1 MLSQDSKNQMMNDQ
15 ADADQPRWYVLFV
28 RSNQEKKV
36 AEALR
41 GRDLEYF
48 LPCYKSLRQW
58 KDRRVMLEI
67 PLFPGYIF
75 LRLLL
80 GERARALTIPNVVE
94 LVGTRNQPSAI
105 SEEEI
110 AWIKL
115 GIEHGRAEPYP
126 YLALGQRVIVTEGV
140 MSGMEG
146 ILVRKRNNTRVVVSL
161 DSIARSF
168 VVELD
173 VSCLRPVGAGNGNTV
188 AIAHEG
194 NSYFEN
200 WGRRIH
206 PARPEL
212 FPSRT

>member
-1 MLSQDSKNQMMNDQ
+1 MIDDHKDV
-15 ADADQPRWYVLFV
+15 DQPRWYVLFV

-41 GRDLEYF
+41 GRHVEYF

-67 PLFPGYIF
+67 PLFPGYVF
-75 LRLLL
+75 LRLPLA
-80 GERARALTIPNVVE
+80 ERARALTVPNVVT

-126 YLALGQRVIVTEGV
+126 YLTLGQRVMVTEGV
-140 MSGMEG
+140 MCGMEG
-146 ILVRKRNNTRVVVSL
+146 ILVRKRNDTRVIVSL

-168 VVELD
+168 VVEVD
-173 VSCLRPVGAGNGNTV
+173 ASCVRPAGTRNGIAAEATCEPPRISGITAGRCVGTALQG
-188 AIAHEG
+188 
-194 NSYFEN
+194 
-200 WGRRIH
+200 
-206 PARPEL
+206 
-212 FPSRT
+212 

>member
-1 MLSQDSKNQMMNDQ
+1 MIEDH
-15 ADADQPRWYVLFV
+15 ADDGQSRWYVLFV

-36 AEALR
+36 AERLR
-41 GRDLEYF
+41 GRDVEYF

-75 LRLLL
+75 LRLPLA
-80 GERARALTIPNVVE
+80 ERARALTVPNVVA

-115 GIEHGRAEPYP
+115 GLEHGRAEPHP
-126 YLALGQRVIVTEGV
+126 YLALGQRVLVTEGV
-140 MSGMEG
+140 MCGMEG
-146 ILVRKRNNTRVVVSL
+146 ILVHKRNNTRVVVSL

-168 VVELD
+168 VVEID
-173 VSCLRPVGAGNGNTV
+173 VACLRPVGARKGNTV
-188 AIAHEG
+188 AMAREEEV
-194 NSYFEN
+194 S
-200 WGRRIH
+200 RIGAGEYV
-206 PARPEL
+206 PRSRPEL
-212 FPSRT
+212 YWART

>member
-1 MLSQDSKNQMMNDQ
+1 MIDDH
-15 ADADQPRWYVLFV
+15 ADVGQPSWYVLFV

-41 GRDLEYF
+41 GRDVEYF

-67 PLFPGYIF
+67 PLFPGYVF
-75 LRLLL
+75 LRAPLAD
-80 GERARALTIPNVVE
+80 RARALTVPNVVA

-115 GIEHGRAEPYP
+115 GIEHGRAEPHP
-126 YLALGQRVIVTEGV
+126 YLAVGQRVLVTEGV
-140 MSGMEG
+140 MCGMEG
-146 ILVRKRNNTRVVVSL
+146 ILLRKRNNTRVVVSL

-168 VVELD
+168 VVEID
-173 VSCLRPVGAGNGNTV
+173 VSCVRPVGRAGRAHTG
-188 AIAHEG
+188 AIAHEEEVISRIG
-194 NSYFEN
+194 AGEYASC
-200 WGRRIH
+200 GRLELY
-206 PARPEL
+206 PAR
-212 FPSRT
+212 T